1 MRSLT
6 KIFILII
13 ILFTFIF
20 NQIIIAQ
27 EENEKKGKIKE
38 FEKELEKTKDDTSK
52 DGAASHDNSDE
63 EEPSFWGWLIGEFV
77 VKPALFYT
85 FIGSSGDDDSPYSV
99 NLWNSYFT
107 DYPYQASNAGL
118 YASPDQTNKR
128 FSMKLFGNYF
138 YNSADLQ
145 GFDFRTRICPLPFLG
160 AALDFTDLT
169 EELGSEQDHIQ
180 IYNIFLNYYRGRS
193 EHLALW
199 WGLGV
204 KGMEGDKTRFGPAF
218 NFGTEIYPIKPISFH
233 FNYNI
238 GFLNDKGVGE
248 LLLHLNYHVQR
259 SIVFIGYHRYSVG
272 SAILDGAIAGI
283 GVYL

>member
-1 MRSLT
+1 MDLLK

-13 ILFTFIF
+13 LIFTFVSYQAAF
-20 NQIIIAQ
+20 GQ
-27 EENEKKGKIKE
+27 EKKEKKGKIE
-38 FEKELEKTKDDTSK
+38 QFEKELEKTKEDTSK
-52 DGAASHDNSDE
+52 NRSAQRDNPDE
-63 EEPSFWGWLIGEFV
+63 KRSSFWVGLIGELI
-77 VKPALFYT
+77 VKPILFGV
-85 FIGSSGDDDSPYSV
+85 FIGSSNGDSPYSV

-107 DYPYQASNAGL
+107 DYPYQAPNMGL
-118 YASPDQTNKR
+118 YSSPDQTNKS

-145 GFDFRTRICPLPFLG
+145 GFDFRARICPLPFLG

-169 EELGSEQDHIQ
+169 EDSGLKQDHIQ
-180 IYNIFLNYYRGRS
+180 IYNVFVNYFRGRS
-193 EHLALW
+193 QRLALW

-204 KGMEGDKTRFGPAF
+204 KGIEGNKTNYTPAF
-218 NFGTEIYPIKPISFH
+218 NLGTEIYPIKPISFH

-238 GFLNDKGVGE
+238 GSINEKAVGE
-248 LLLHLNYHVQR
+248 LLLHLNCHVQR
-259 SIVFIGYHRYSVG
+259 LVVFIGYHRYSVG